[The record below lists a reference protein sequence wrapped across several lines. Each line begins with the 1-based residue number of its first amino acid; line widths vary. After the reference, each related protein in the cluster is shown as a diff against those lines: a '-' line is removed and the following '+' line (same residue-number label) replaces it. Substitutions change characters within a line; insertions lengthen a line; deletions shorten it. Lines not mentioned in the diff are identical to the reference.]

1 MDKIELLIRFIKKIS
16 ENGFTGQ
23 LRLNFHEG
31 NLSEKVEKK
40 ESVKIGN
47 DPLIPINWGKAIDA
61 DIESGKF
68 SRSLK
73 EVLDEKSI

>member
-1 MDKIELLIRFIKKIS
+1 MDYITKKKSCQIRI
-16 ENGFTGQ
+16 N
-23 LRLNFHEG
+23 LHEG
-31 NLSEKVEKK
+31 NLSDKIEVK
-40 ESVKIGN
+40 ESIKLEN

-61 DIESGKF
+61 DIDSGKF